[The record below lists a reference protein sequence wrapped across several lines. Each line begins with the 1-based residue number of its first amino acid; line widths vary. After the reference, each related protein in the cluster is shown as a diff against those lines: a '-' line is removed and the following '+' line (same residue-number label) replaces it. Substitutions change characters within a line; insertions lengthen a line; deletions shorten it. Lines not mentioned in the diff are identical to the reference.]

1 MKTRTRILP
10 LLVLVLLTVSLAQAA
25 FKLPAPEK
33 LTLKNGIVVYFLKTT
48 EVPLISFR
56 LNLKGAG
63 SAQEPAEFEGIAAL
77 TADQIMKGTA
87 KMGADAVSEALDFM
101 GARLG
106 FSASDEYAAI
116 SADCLSEHF
125 PKVLEIASACLTEPA
140 FLDDEFK
147 KAREI
152 RLNGL
157 KSVKDNPGSAVR
169 NYFTKAYFGT
179 HPLGHFASG
188 TEESLAKMTAAD
200 VRAYYKKYYGS
211 KGAIGALV
219 GNIEKKQALALLNAA
234 FGGWKGANA
243 PASTLPP
250 LPEPKGIKLLLID
263 KPDATQAYW
272 ILGAP
277 GYALGDKITP
287 QATVMNTLFGGRF
300 TSWLSTEMR
309 IKRGLTYGA
318 GSNFQT
324 YRIGGLFQAN
334 SYTRNE
340 KIGEMLDILF
350 DLLKKV
356 GNEGFTAEEIESSR
370 NYVLGQFPPTLE
382 TNAAKA
388 GTYVRLAFN
397 NLGFDYYDKYLAGIR
412 AVTQAAA
419 KEAAV
424 KLIPT
429 ENYVLVVVGKAD
441 EIRDQLKKYGTWTE
455 KKISDPGF

>member
-1 MKTRTRILP
+1 MKARTRLLS
-10 LLVLVLLTVSLAQAA
+10 LLVLVLLAASSARAA

-33 LTLKNGIVVYFLKTT
+33 LTLKNGIVVYYLKTA
-48 EVPLISFR
+48 EVPMVSFR

-63 SAQEPAEFEGIAAL
+63 SAQEPAAFEGIAGM

-87 KMGADAVSEALDFM
+87 KMGAEAVAEALDFM

-106 FSASDEYAAI
+106 FSAADEYAVI

-125 PKVLEIASACLTEPA
+125 SKVLDIASACLTGPA
-140 FLDDEFK
+140 FLEDEFK

-152 RLNGL
+152 RLNEL
-157 KSVKDNPGSAVR
+157 KSLKDNPGRAVR

-179 HPLGHFASG
+179 HPLGRFASG
-188 TEESLAKMTAAD
+188 TEESLARMTAAN
-200 VRAYYKKYYGS
+200 VRAYYQKHYGP
-211 KGAIGALV
+211 KGTIGALV
-219 GNIEKKQALALLNAA
+219 GDIEKKQALALLNAA
-234 FGGWKGANA
+234 FGGWKGANV
-243 PASTLPP
+243 PASTMPP
-250 LPEPKGIKLLLID
+250 LPEPRGIKLLLVD

-287 QATVMNTLFGGRF
+287 QAAVMNTLFGGRF
-300 TSWLSTEMR
+300 TSWLMTEMR

-318 GSNFQT
+318 NSNFQT
-324 YRIGGLFQAN
+324 YRTGGLFQAS

-356 GNEGFTAEEIESSR
+356 GDDGFTPEEVESSR
-370 NYVLGQFPPTLE
+370 NYIQGQFPPTLE
-382 TNAAKA
+382 TNGAKA
-388 GTYVRLAFN
+388 NTYVRLAFYS
-397 NLGFDYYDKYLAGIR
+397 LGFDYYDKYLTGIR
-412 AVTQAAA
+412 AATQASA

-441 EIRDQLKKYGTWTE
+441 EIRDQLKKFGTWTE

>member
-1 MKTRTRILP
+1 MKAQGRLVSI
-10 LLVLVLLTVSLAQAA
+10 LVLILLTASLAQAA

-33 LTLKNGIVVYFLKTT
+33 LTLKNGIVVYYLKTS
-48 EVPLISFR
+48 EVPMVSFR

-63 SAQEPAEFEGIAAL
+63 SAQEPAEFEGIAGM

-87 KMGADAVSEALDFM
+87 KMGADAVAEALDFL
-101 GARLG
+101 GARLD
-106 FSASDEYAAI
+106 FSASDECAVI
-116 SADCLSEHF
+116 GADCLSEHF
-125 PKVLEIASACLTEPA
+125 SKVLDIASACLTTPA

-152 RLNGL
+152 RLNEL
-157 KSVKDNPGSAVR
+157 KSVKDNPGRAVW
-169 NYFTKAYFGT
+169 NYFFKAYFGT

-200 VRAYYKKYYGS
+200 VQAYYKKYYGP

-234 FGGWKGANA
+234 FGGWKGANV
-243 PASTLPP
+243 PASTMPP
-250 LPEPKGIKLLLID
+250 LPEPKGIKLFLID
-263 KPDATQAYW
+263 KPDANQAYW

-287 QATVMNTLFGGRF
+287 DASVMNTLFGGRF
-300 TSWLSTEMR
+300 TSWLVTELR
-309 IKRGLTYGA
+309 IKRGLTYHA
-318 GSNFQT
+318 DSNFQSF
-324 YRIGGLFQAN
+324 RIGGLFQAN
-334 SYTRNE
+334 SYTRND

-350 DLLKKV
+350 ELLKKV
-356 GNEGFTAEEIESSR
+356 RNEGFTAEEIEGSR
-370 NYVLGQFPPTLE
+370 NYIQGQFPPTLE
-382 TNAAKA
+382 TNGAKA
-388 GTYVRLAFN
+388 GAYVRLAFN
-397 NLGFDYYDKYLAGIR
+397 NLGFDYYDKYLAGIQ
-412 AVTQAAA
+412 AATQASA

-441 EIRDQLKKYGTWTE
+441 EIREQLKKYGTWTE